1 MKLWYL
7 LFAIAVL
14 LLLITACGEATPA
27 AAPQPTPPSTAE
39 PVATSGPTAAPAE
52 SPVNEAELTPVPVPS
67 AVQGA
72 SSTSLGV
79 SPGSSAPDFELG
91 LLGKDGTL
99 RLSDFKGKVVVL
111 NFWAS
116 WCPPCRWEM
125 PDFERMWQ
133 EYRDKDVVFLGVAV
147 ADFEDKALGFAEK
160 TGVTYPLG
168 LDATGEVAKDYG
180 ITSMP
185 TTYFID
191 REGKVARR
199 LVSVANKGVLRV
211 FLEGQLKQ

>member
-1 MKLWYL
+1 
-7 LFAIAVL
+7 
-14 LLLITACGEATPA
+14 
-27 AAPQPTPPSTAE
+27 
-39 PVATSGPTAAPAE
+39 
-52 SPVNEAELTPVPVPS
+52 VNEVELTPVPVPS
-67 AVQGA
+67 VVQGT
-72 SSTSLGV
+72 SSATFGV
-79 SPGSSAPDFELG
+79 SPGSAAPDFEIA
-91 LLGKDGTL
+91 LLGKEGML

-160 TGVTYPLG
+160 TGVTYPLA